1 MEENKFTETFELS
14 RFIQEENFKDL
25 LHRFENERK
34 PEHIKQ
40 QNSVISV
47 EEFLSKTK
55 PEKISTEVK
64 ESNDRGGDKLLRD
77 N

>member
-1 MEENKFTETFELS
+1 MEENKFTETFDLS
-14 RFIQEENFKDL
+14 RFIQEENFNDL

-40 QNSVISV
+40 NSVISV
-47 EEFLSKTK
+47 EEFLRKTK
-55 PEKISTEVK
+55 PEKIFTEVK

-77 N
+77 K

>member
-14 RFIQEENFKDL
+14 RFIQEEDFNDL
-25 LHRFENERK
+25 LHRFENDRK
-34 PEHIKQ
+34 PEQIKQ
-40 QNSVISV
+40 KSVMSV

-64 ESNDRGGDKLLRD
+64 QSNDRGGDKLLRD
-77 N
+77 K

>member
-14 RFIQEENFKDL
+14 RFIQEEDFNDL
-25 LHRFENERK
+25 LHRFENDRK
-34 PEHIKQ
+34 PEQIK
-40 QNSVISV
+40 QNSVMSV

-77 N
+77 K